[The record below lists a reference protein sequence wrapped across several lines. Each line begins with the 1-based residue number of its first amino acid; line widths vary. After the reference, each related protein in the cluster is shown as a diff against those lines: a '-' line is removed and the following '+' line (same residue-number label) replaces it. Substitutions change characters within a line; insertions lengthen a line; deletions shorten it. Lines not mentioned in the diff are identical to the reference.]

1 MASVAD
7 LGKMVKA
14 KYPGQYDDLDDADLG
29 QKVKAKYPG
38 SYDDFTDP
46 PSATFAGNPAR
57 NIRQKNAGRPAQAM
71 ESPTISPD
79 EIPGMSPASMVGR
92 GLVQAGQGVQEVGN
106 GQYAKGAS
114 DVIRGAGQYAAPFTL
129 PAAVATAPL
138 TTAAGLASGALGSG
152 VGRAAASA
160 MGATPDQAD
169 LAGDVSGIAGGAAA
183 GAGVQKAAP
192 YTQRIMDLM
201 KSNPKLAQSA
211 IGLASPRA
219 AHAINIARGVNE
231 ALGGTQPAPAAAPP
245 PVQISGTATGPIPQG
260 SIPTGPSPAPS
271 GITFGGSTAG
281 GMPPKVSVMPPP
293 QAEPHPPFAP
303 SRFRPEQ
310 AARQQAPVMTPE
322 EMGVHGGVENTP
334 LPEGYTPGS
343 HLSPQA
349 LEIARKLKMAMEAS
363 Q

>member
-92 GLVQAGQGVQEVGN
+92 GLVQAGQGVQEVGK

-192 YTQRIMDLM
+192 YMQRIMDLM

-281 GMPPKVSVMPPP
+281 GMPPQGERDATAAGRAAS
-293 QAEPHPPFAP
+293 A
-303 SRFRPEQ
+303 FRPKQVQ
-310 AARQQAPVMTPE
+310 AGT
-322 EMGVHGGVENTP
+322 GGASASASHD
-334 LPEGYTPGS
+334 PGGDGRTWRS
-343 HLSPQA
+343 GEHSTAGGLHSGKSFESA
-349 LEIARKLKMAMEAS
+349 GFRDCAEA
-363 Q
+363 